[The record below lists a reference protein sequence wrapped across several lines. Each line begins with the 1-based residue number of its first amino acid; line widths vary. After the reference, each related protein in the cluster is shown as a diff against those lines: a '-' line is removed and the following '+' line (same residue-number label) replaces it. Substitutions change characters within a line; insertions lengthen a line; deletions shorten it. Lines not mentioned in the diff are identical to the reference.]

1 MERITLRRASIN
13 DIDDI
18 YKLIRK
24 DDYSLNKLK
33 LKYGTSNISYL
44 I

>member
-1 MERITLRRASIN
+1 MDIKVRRASA
-13 DIDDI
+13 DDVEEI
-18 YKLIRK
+18 YKLIKK

-44 I
+44 M